1 MAPGLAPEERR
12 GPGHSRVFPICDGGR
27 QKADADNIAKL
38 RDGGGAQKGWL
49 MVWALNLEWV
59 VLATLMCWLWVRHA
73 RREGSG
79 REVQFIALALVLANM
94 FVVISMY
101 DDMAMAQN
109 PAETRCFQREDDLGA
124 HAYAPLHPVVASTP
138 TPAAEIPFNTFRFT
152 VPGSLLVPTVKV
164 PVLSSIQNRPPP
176 AA

>member
-1 MAPGLAPEERR
+1 MEL
-12 GPGHSRVFPICDGGR
+12 
-27 QKADADNIAKL
+27 
-38 RDGGGAQKGWL
+38 
-49 MVWALNLEWV
+49 ALNLSWMTM
-59 VLATLMCWLWVRHA
+59 AIAMCWLLVDHA

-79 REVQFIALALVLANM
+79 RLAQFVSLGLVLANM
-94 FVVISMY
+94 FVVITMY

-124 HAYAPLHPVVASTP
+124 HAHVPLHPATASTP
-138 TPAAEIPFNTFRFT
+138 ALAAKLSLNTFRFA
-152 VPGSLLVPTVKV
+152 VPGSLLVPAVKV

>member
-1 MAPGLAPEERR
+1 VAPGLAPEERR